1 MTKTS
6 RGHCEISQPKLG
18 VGSMINHSFGDPA
31 ACLYPMYAF
40 RKPCAVVKKSVTKG
54 RCDSESV
61 SGLDFIISQAHVCS
75 KPAKEQITTP
85 LRKTLMPSCP
95 LVSPL
100 IPPLPL
106 ITNDQFKFF
115 QQSSSPVSSCVVC
128 SSPCDNSHCSTRLG
142 RDARGSRSVGL
153 TLSVDTAAKMLHWR
167 QAELCMAVQPR
178 V

>member
-1 MTKTS
+1 
-6 RGHCEISQPKLG
+6 
-18 VGSMINHSFGDPA
+18 MINHSFGDPA

-115 QQSSSPVSSCVVC
+115 QQSSAPVSSCVVC